1 MVYLYF
7 WLYLTD
13 CIVVTIT
20 QICSGERTE
29 MESYTYTFNLEDEEG
44 NRTATV
50 TFSPATILLYIIS
63 TLVFAL
69 FDVDISARNLVLA
82 QILNG

>member
-1 MVYLYF
+1 ME
-7 WLYLTD
+7 WL
-13 CIVVTIT
+13 
-20 QICSGERTE
+20 ERS
-29 MESYTYTFNLEDEEG
+29 SYHYTFNLEDEEG
-44 NRTATV
+44 NRTASV

>member
-1 MVYLYF
+1 MM
-7 WLYLTD
+7 
-13 CIVVTIT
+13 
-20 QICSGERTE
+20 ERNE
-29 MESYTYTFNLEDEEG
+29 RASYHYTFNLEDAEG

-63 TLVFAL
+63 TLLFAL

>member
-1 MVYLYF
+1 MMER
-7 WLYLTD
+7 
-13 CIVVTIT
+13 
-20 QICSGERTE
+20 SGRA
-29 MESYTYTFNLEDEEG
+29 SYHYTFSLEDDEG

-63 TLVFAL
+63 TLFFAF

>member
-1 MVYLYF
+1 MER
-7 WLYLTD
+7 
-13 CIVVTIT
+13 
-20 QICSGERTE
+20 SGRT
-29 MESYTYTFNLEDEEG
+29 SYHYTFNLEDEEG

-63 TLVFAL
+63 TLLFAL
-69 FDVDISARNLVLA
+69 FDIDISARNLVLA

>member
-1 MVYLYF
+1 
-7 WLYLTD
+7 
-13 CIVVTIT
+13 
-20 QICSGERTE
+20 
-29 MESYTYTFNLEDEEG
+29 MESSGRTSYHYTFNLEDEEG

-63 TLVFAL
+63 TLLFAL
-69 FDVDISARNLVLA
+69 FDIDISARTLVLA